1 MAVLTPPADLGFGQL
16 SALPPA
22 ELRFVLALIARP
34 ADAVTRLAYADWLEG
49 HGEHWAAAAQRVPYW
64 HRQPVPDQPDLPLCW
79 FPMEVDNSS
88 GADASAG
95 GFGAKF
101 AEVYVDTEFLLTL
114 DTTSLTAVD
123 IGKPVYGVDNF
134 TVTETATDLV
144 PVGVITEVV
153 STSQAWVSI
162 HGLGERDTGPLVT

>member
-1 MAVLTPPADLGFGQL
+1 MAVT
-16 SALPPA
+16 
-22 ELRFVLALIARP
+22 
-34 ADAVTRLAYADWLEG
+34 
-49 HGEHWAAAAQRVPYW
+49 AAQVIRRRGNAP
-64 HRQPVPDQPDLPLCW
+64 RQRKIPVAANTILYEGTMCFEDAGGDFTGTVLENGQ
-79 FPMEVDNSS
+79 FGGIVIKTVDNSG

-101 AEVYVDTEFLLTL
+101 AEVYVDTEFLLTM

-134 TVTETATDLV
+134 TITETPTDLV

-162 HGLGERDTGPLVT
+162 HGLGVRDTGPLVT